1 MPDVLVLG
9 AGATGLAC
17 GHDLARAG
25 VDVQVLEA
33 SPRPGGL
40 IGGFEQDG
48 YRFEAGPNTIQA
60 SATTFRTLAGELGIA
75 DELIVSRSAAKR
87 RYLFHR
93 GRLQA
98 LPRGPLSL
106 LTTGLLSP
114 GSKLRFVME
123 PLRRRA
129 PLQSGRDEPTFE
141 ALVSERLG
149 KAAARTIAGAFVRG
163 VYAAEASQ
171 LGAASAFPRM
181 WSAVQEHGGLVRGM
195 IGAAKARKAEGAPPL
210 PGPNCKRSDLL
221 SFSSG
226 LSRLTDALAAALG
239 ERLHLDSRVT
249 RVERSGGGF
258 RVHHEGG
265 EPLEAAQVVVT
276 LPARETLAVAG
287 DLLEHLDRPLLEH
300 LPHASVTV
308 VSLGLNTATL
318 PEGFGFLVPPDETHP
333 DTPRALG
340 VLFVSRI
347 FGGRTPEGRDA
358 ISAIYASGDLGDEDP
373 VAVAKEDLR
382 RALGK
387 VPGVVTSK
395 VLRWDA
401 VIPRYDVGHA
411 PRAARLVEAARASH
425 PGLFLSGNYH
435 GGVGVEDCLA
445 RGRRVAA
452 TLTGVPA

>member
-17 GHDLARAG
+17 GHDLATAG
-25 VDVQVLEA
+25 ADVQVLEA
-33 SPRPGGL
+33 CPRPGGL

-48 YRFEAGPNTIQA
+48 FRFEAGPNTVQA
-60 SATTFRTLAGELGIA
+60 SAATLRNLAGELGIA
-75 DELIVSRSAAKR
+75 DELIVSRPAAKR
-87 RYLFHR
+87 RYLFQA
-93 GRLQA
+93 GKLQP

-114 GSKLRFVME
+114 SSKLRFVME

-141 ALVSERLG
+141 ALMAERLG
-149 KAAARTIAGAFVRG
+149 KAAARTLAGAFVRG

-171 LGAASAFPRM
+171 LGAASAFPRL
-181 WSAVQEHGGLVRGM
+181 WSSVQEHGGLVRGM
-195 IGAAKARKAEGAPPL
+195 IGAAKARKAEGPPAL
-210 PGPNCKRSDLL
+210 PGPDCKRSDLL
-221 SFSSG
+221 SFPTG
-226 LSRLTDALAAALG
+226 LSRLTDALADTLG
-239 ERLHLDSRVT
+239 ERLHLGTRVT
-249 RVERSGGGF
+249 RVERANGGF
-258 RVHHEGG
+258 RVHRHGG
-265 EPLEAAQVVVT
+265 EPLDAAQVVVT
-276 LPARETLAVAG
+276 LPARETVAVAG
-287 DLLEHLDRPLLEH
+287 DLLEQFDRPLLEH

-308 VSLGLNTATL
+308 VSLGLDSAPL

-333 DTPRALG
+333 ETPRALG

-347 FGGRTPEGRDA
+347 FEGRTPTGRDA
-358 ISAIYASGDLGDEDP
+358 VSAIYASGDLGDEDP
-373 VAVAKEDLR
+373 VTVATEDLR

-387 VPGVVTSK
+387 VPGIVTSK
-395 VLRWDA
+395 VLRWEA

-411 PRAARLVEAARASH
+411 PRAARLVEAVRAAH

-445 RGRRVAA
+445 RGRGVAA
-452 TLTGVPA
+452 ALTGVPA